1 MDDVIGLSPK
11 LLACSVGAYPVAGT
25 LHLRD
30 LVGKLY
36 LYGSFQK
43 QYKVPSSVTNSAT
56 DKGGNQEM
64 REVLTLV

>member
-30 LVGKLY
+30 LVGKVILAWVI
-36 LYGSFQK
+36 SETIQ
-43 QYKVPSSVTNSAT
+43 SA
-56 DKGGNQEM
+56 K
-64 REVLTLV
+64 